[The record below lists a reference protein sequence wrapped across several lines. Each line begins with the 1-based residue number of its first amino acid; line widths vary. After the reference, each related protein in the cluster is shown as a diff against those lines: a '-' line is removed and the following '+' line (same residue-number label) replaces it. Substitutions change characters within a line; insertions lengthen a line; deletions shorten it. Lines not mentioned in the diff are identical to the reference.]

1 MKTLKIFEYKG
12 EVGAISDLA
21 NGTFMN
27 KIDDTFSNQVGVV
40 VSTKEVIISP
50 SALEI
55 MKNKYRRSGG
65 SFASTML
72 SPANE
77 YFDSSIALFGF
88 NLHVLTDEIG
98 NIEYGTHCDLSV
110 LDDIEVDSNIEVPDG
125 FKEVVDSGT
134 LSYD

>member
-27 KIDDTFSNQVGVV
+27 RIDDTFSNQVGVV

-77 YFDSSIALFGF
+77 YFDSSIALIGF
-88 NLHVLTDEIG
+88 SLHVLTDEIG
-98 NIEYGTHCDLSV
+98 NIEYGTQCDLSV

-134 LSYD
+134 LTYD